1 MGGKGVRK
9 TRRQYVTSRKT
20 WTEADARAQNSNGEL
35 TVHGWEGGPQSSAA
49 IRDFAQDVD
58 ENQCRA
64 QNLERELT
72 VQGWVVRAQSNAKRY
87 LPLRLDKHRTART
100 KGATRRD
107 SHGQELAQDLELRKR
122 EGAKLG
128 KQTELSG
135 WVRGAVLH
143 DSHQRP

>member
-1 MGGKGVRK
+1 MLDSECLVACDRTRLSIPRK
-9 TRRQYVTSRKT
+9 PR
-20 WTEADARAQNSNGEL
+20 DARRSIA
-35 TVHGWEGGPQSSAA
+35 
-49 IRDFAQDVD
+49 RDVD
-58 ENQCRA
+58 GSTLRA
-64 QNLERELT
+64 QRSERELT

-100 KGATRRD
+100 KGGTRLD

-128 KQTELSG
+128 KQTELSTP
-135 WVRGAVLH
+135 AVLH